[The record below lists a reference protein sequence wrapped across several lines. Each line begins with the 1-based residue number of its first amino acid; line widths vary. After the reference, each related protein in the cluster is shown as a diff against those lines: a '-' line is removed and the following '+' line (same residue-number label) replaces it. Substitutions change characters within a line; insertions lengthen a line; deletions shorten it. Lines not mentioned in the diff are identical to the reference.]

1 MSKIN
6 KTSLLASKITTIIRN
21 VKGDEVTP
29 MELNS
34 WQMML
39 KEELQ
44 KPWLFDLLS
53 AAAEDT
59 IIVTAEQKEGFQR
72 SKKAIGST
80 TLDEVKRRRRLLE
93 QRLQLLKRQQQMA
106 GKALNGRQE
115 ENGKRTGK
123 SSMEVT
129 QKLSSCERSL
139 NRLRQVVVLDQVYD
153 SSGKDIKDLMQCAS
167 QVTLDLEKITLTMK
181 VPLQEIVIQSILDSM
196 MDGTNDKDIGIK
208 IRNELGRKLL
218 FMDTA
223 LNSLEVNLSDF
234 LLSLG
239 RRMNVRKDVKR
250 LMTQTKY
257 IKNCQFEVSRPD
269 SSVSLKE
276 DDKSLEL
283 FVIPSILTQE
293 DELDKKLRE
302 GERQKL

>member
-1 MSKIN
+1 
-6 KTSLLASKITTIIRN
+6 
-21 VKGDEVTP
+21 
-29 MELNS
+29 
-34 WQMML
+34 
-39 KEELQ
+39 
-44 KPWLFDLLS
+44 LFDLLS

-59 IIVTAEQKEGFQR
+59 IIVPAEQKEGFQR
-72 SKKAIGST
+72 SKKALRNTS
-80 TLDEVKRRRRLLE
+80 LDEVKRRRRLLE
-93 QRLQLLKRQQQMA
+93 QRLQLLKRQQQMG
-106 GKALNGRQE
+106 GKALNGRQG
-115 ENGKRTGK
+115 ENGKRTGI

-129 QKLSSCERSL
+129 QKLSSCEGSL
-139 NRLRQVVVLDQVYD
+139 NRLRQVVAMDQVHD

-167 QVTLDLEKITLTMK
+167 QVTLDLEKITLTMEL
-181 VPLQEIVIQSILDSM
+181 PLQEIVIRSILGSLM
-196 MDGTNDKDIGIK
+196 EGTNDKDIGVK

-223 LNSLEVNLSDF
+223 LHSLEVNLSDF

-269 SSVSLKE
+269 SFISLME

-283 FVIPSILTQE
+283 FVIPSVLTQE